1 MANSGPVDVDLA
13 LVGGGGAASLVLAA
27 LHRHGVAGRRIA
39 VIDPVHRRGQDRT
52 WAFWGRPGND
62 LDPVLSASWRQV
74 EVTTGAG
81 RRVLDLHP
89 LRYAMLRSA
98 PVYDRAAEAER
109 RLGVRRIHATVRS
122 LDDDGE
128 RVVIGTTESGGGP
141 VRASWVLDSRPCP
154 PVRPG
159 RTRWWQHFRGW
170 WVETEQPAFDPD
182 RAVLMDFRTAQP
194 ARGVSFG
201 YVLPVSHRY
210 ALIEY
215 TEFSPTLLTG
225 RQYDEALG
233 RYRDLLGLDPA
244 ALTVREVEN
253 GVIPM
258 TDAPFARRPSP
269 RVVRLGTAGG
279 ATRPSTGF
287 TFAAMYRQADQVARA
302 LAEGRPPVPGPAY
315 PRRHLWMD
323 AVALRALDRG
333 LVGGPE
339 FFERLFDR
347 NPAERVLRF
356 LDGATTPAED
366 LAVMRSARLLPMV
379 AATAGDAVGR
389 LRGRL
394 RRSVVPAGAT
404 PAPVA
409 GSDVVA
415 GPVAGSGAVP
425 APADGPGGA
434 VPASADG
441 PGGVDPASAGA
452 DDGVDPAPAGADD
465 R

>member
-1 MANSGPVDVDLA
+1 MWHRGGVQNSGPVDVDLA

-27 LHRHGVAGRRIA
+27 LDRHGVDGLRIA
-39 VIDPVHRRGQDRT
+39 VVDPVHRRGQDRT
-52 WAFWGRPGND
+52 WAFWDRPGND
-62 LDPVLSASWRQV
+62 LDPLLSASWRQV
-74 EVTTGAG
+74 EVTTGTG
-81 RRVLDLHP
+81 RRVLDLSP

-98 PVYDRAAEAER
+98 PVYARAAEAER
-109 RLGVRRIHATVRS
+109 RLGVRRVSAGVRS
-122 LDDDGE
+122 LDDDGD
-128 RVVIGTTESGGGP
+128 RVVIGCAGPDGGP
-141 VRASWVLDSRPCP
+141 LRASWVLDSRPCP

-159 RTRWWQHFRGW
+159 RTTWLQHFRGW
-170 WVETEQPAFDPD
+170 WVESDRPAFDPD
-182 RAVLMDFRTAQP
+182 RAVLMDFRTPQP

-201 YVLPVSHRY
+201 YVLPVDDRY

-215 TEFSPTLLTG
+215 TEFSPTLLSG

-244 ALTVREVEN
+244 RLRVREVEN

-302 LAEGRPPVPGPAY
+302 LAEGRAPVPAPAY
-315 PRRHLWMD
+315 PGRHRWMD

-339 FFERLFDR
+339 FFARLFDR

-366 LAVMRSARLLPMV
+366 LAVMRSTSLLPMV

-394 RRSVVPAGAT
+394 RRSAVPVGAT
-404 PAPVA
+404 PAPVT
-409 GSDVVA
+409 GS
-415 GPVAGSGAVP
+415 
-425 APADGPGGA
+425 
-434 VPASADG
+434 
-441 PGGVDPASAGA
+441 
-452 DDGVDPAPAGADD
+452 GVDPAPGDAGD